1 MKRIVSFLLLL
12 CMLSTACVVCAAE
25 SKSDFT
31 EESWMMEP
39 FSSKLVLNSS
49 IVGRTVSWSLSSGYT
64 AYRVWVANTTTNQ
77 MKVTV
82 TEPTGN
88 KRAFYVAASGN
99 KYIDV
104 NNATY
109 GVYTI
114 SFDSGSVTPTGT
126 VRVKMST
133 VSLS

>member
-49 IVGRTVSWSLSSGYT
+49 IVGERLVGVNL
-64 AYRVWVANTTTNQ
+64 V
-77 MKVTV
+77 VTRLIV
-82 TEPTGN
+82 FG
-88 KRAFYVAASGN
+88 
-99 KYIDV
+99 
-104 NNATY
+104 
-109 GVYTI
+109 
-114 SFDSGSVTPTGT
+114 
-126 VRVKMST
+126 
-133 VSLS
+133 

>member
-49 IVGRTVSWSLSSGYT
+49 IVGRTVSWSQSSGYT

-88 KRAFYVAASGN
+88 KRAFMLQLAEIS
-99 KYIDV
+99 ILMSIMQH
-104 NNATY
+104 T
-109 GVYTI
+109 VYTL
-114 SFDSGSVTPTGT
+114 FHLTQEV
-126 VRVKMST
+126 
-133 VSLS
+133 